1 MLLHQAGTF
10 RLQIGNLVVNIID
23 FLLDMGLTMQ
33 AKNFLQVYKTVRKLK
48 N

>member
-23 FLLDMGLTMQ
+23 FLLDIIVMLDE
-33 AKNFLQVYKTVRKLK
+33 NFLRFLYI
-48 N
+48 